1 MRLVPFTTPTILKGV
16 IFIAEKGPQPS
27 SLWKCGNPCCVRVS
41 KRRGKVGSF
50 RLAIAKSSPARL
62 HSEVADSAH
71 PKAAVDHW
79 PMTENLA
86 S

>member
-1 MRLVPFTTPTILKGV
+1 MRLVPFTKPTILKGF

-41 KRRGKVGSF
+41 KRRGIMVGNF
-50 RLAIAKSSPARL
+50 RLAIAKSSPARV

-71 PKAAVDHW
+71 PKAAVDHG
-79 PMTENLA
+79 P
-86 S
+86 